1 MCSVTNWFYC
11 LPTGGSHRLAD
22 LHVQRSGVHPSRHS
36 VWRTKG
42 KRRKNIW
49 HYLQIKMLWL
59 SQRRNVS
66 PWQSP
71 AFPRPKLC
79 GTSIL
84 IKFSSP
90 PAAPPTMV
98 GNFLLM
104 KIFRHFPNRNIFN
117 ANRKVLCRRDHNC
130 RWKWIH
136 DNIGGWSGRKG
147 KINLKGLDIYSFF
160 IICYIVYF
168 RAMVILRIL
177 FISMFETQKIFCC
190 LLKWKLRL
198 TGWMQIMASQT

>member
-1 MCSVTNWFYC
+1 MIISTQKRISVTVSSFPAPEVMWHLNSNKIQ
-11 LPTGGSHRLAD
+11 LAPGSSTD
-22 LHVQRSGVHPSRHS
+22 NG
-36 VWRTKG
+36 
-42 KRRKNIW
+42 
-49 HYLQIKMLWL
+49 
-59 SQRRNVS
+59 RN
-66 PWQSP
+66 
-71 AFPRPKLC
+71 L
-79 GTSIL
+79 
-84 IKFSSP
+84 
-90 PAAPPTMV
+90 
-98 GNFLLM
+98 LLM

-136 DNIGGWSGRKG
+136 DNIGGWSGREG

-198 TGWMQIMASQT
+198 TGWMQIMTSQT